1 MSRRGWA
8 LIAGGVVL
16 GLIALGVTWFLRTHH
31 QVERTVDIPRTGEVT
46 WNKLFVLQ
54 LALEADGMR
63 ARSMRRLPRDLE
75 GIAAGDTVLVLG
87 DPRSVDAGTT
97 RQLLGWVE
105 NGGHLLLR
113 TTQKLEIGDAQPTP
127 LLDALGVVVQDD
139 ARCTQLQLPGESS
152 HTEFCNGRRFEV
164 TGPVLHA
171 WRGDQGVLSA
181 GTDIEDLE
189 WRDQREVRRMRRQAE
204 RAASRDD
211 APVDTRPDSGDE
223 TSDDPDAEDVDASD
237 EEDTIAPLTEEEAS
251 ALTRGT
257 RRPQATGLVYARLQR
272 GRGTVDVAADFDMLT
287 NDSLEEGPH
296 VAFVRQLLP
305 RTRAGTVH
313 LIHDARMPS
322 FWLQLLGGFWM
333 AWKPLLLALLAWLW
347 LRAQRIGPV
356 LPTPPAERRSLLEHI
371 AASGEHAWRYGRGH
385 LLHGAMR
392 HAFLARLR
400 RRDPYAAALEGEPQV
415 VAIAE
420 RTGQS
425 AGVVRDALATPVG
438 SDPATFRSRI
448 AALVRLR
455 NLL

>member
-8 LIAGGVVL
+8 LIAGVVAAA
-16 GLIALGVTWFLRTHH
+16 LIALGVTWFLRTYH
-31 QVERTVDIPRTGEVT
+31 QVERTIDLPQTGEVT
-46 WNKLFVLQ
+46 WNELFVLQ

-63 ARSMRRLPRDLE
+63 ARSMRRLPNDLD
-75 GIAAGDTVLVLG
+75 GIGAGDTVLLLG
-87 DPRSVDAGTT
+87 DPRGLDAGATQ
-97 RQLLGWVE
+97 RILAWVE
-105 NGGHLLLR
+105 AGGHLLVR
-113 TTQKLEIGDAQPTP
+113 TTHKLEIDDAQPTP
-127 LLDALGVVVQDD
+127 MLDALGVVVQAS
-139 ARCTQLQLPGESS
+139 ARCTSLRVPGQDD
-152 HTEFCNGRRFEV
+152 HTEFCRGRRFEV

-171 WRGDQGVLSA
+171 WRGEQAALRA
-181 GTDIEDLE
+181 GTDLDELA
-189 WRDQREVRRMRRQAE
+189 WRERREVERMRRQAA
-204 RAASRDD
+204 RDAAGDANTGAETDAAGDD
-211 APVDTRPDSGDE
+211 A
-223 TSDDPDAEDVDASD
+223 DPDQDEDQD
-237 EEDTIAPLTEEEAS
+237 EDEVEVEPLSADEAR
-251 ALTRGT
+251 ALTRLGAGQ
-257 RRPQATGLVYARLQR
+257 PQATGLVYARLQR

-287 NDSLEEGPH
+287 NDSIDEVPH
-296 VAFVRQLLP
+296 IAFARQLLP
-305 RTRAGTVH
+305 RARAGTVH

-333 AWKPLLLALLAWLW
+333 AWKPLALAMLAWLW
-347 LRAQRIGPV
+347 LRAQRLGPV

-400 RRDPYAAALEGEPQV
+400 RRDPFAAALDGEPQV

-420 RTGQS
+420 RTGQP

-438 SDPATFRSRI
+438 IDPATFRSRI